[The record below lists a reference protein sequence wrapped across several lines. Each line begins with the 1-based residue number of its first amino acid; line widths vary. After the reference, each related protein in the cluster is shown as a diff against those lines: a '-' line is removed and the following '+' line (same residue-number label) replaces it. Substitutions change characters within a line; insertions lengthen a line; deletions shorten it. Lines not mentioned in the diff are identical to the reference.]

1 MASIGAI
8 GQHFIRFPGFENCTG
23 TFGAALQGAGTLG
36 LFFLTVSLSVLELAW
51 RDDPEKEA
59 GNFGNQFGI
68 EMYNDEWRTKEISNG
83 RMAMISILDIWGAEV
98 ATGKD
103 AIQQFGFGALPRSQ
117 VVSTASSFAGASA
130 SAITA
135 LRGKPLAAT
144 AVAEAPVAIE
154 EATPPPP
161 PPFNPAEQIGAMPPL
176 GFFDPMG
183 FTPMGDEATFRQMRA
198 AEIKHG
204 RVAMMASIGAI
215 GQHFIRFPGFEN
227 CTGTFGA
234 ALQGA
239 GTLGLFFLTV
249 SLSVLELA
257 WRDDPEKE
265 AGNFG
270 NPFGIEMY
278 NDEWRTK
285 EVSNGRMAMISIL
298 GIWGAE
304 VATGKDAIQQF
315 GFGALPRSQVV
326 STAS

>member
-1 MASIGAI
+1 
-8 GQHFIRFPGFENCTG
+8 
-23 TFGAALQGAGTLG
+23 LG
-36 LFFLTVSLSVLELAW
+36 
-51 RDDPEKEA
+51 
-59 GNFGNQFGI
+59 
-68 EMYNDEWRTKEISNG
+68 
-83 RMAMISILDIWGAEV
+83 IWGAEV

-135 LRGKPLAAT
+135 VRGKPLAAT

-270 NPFGIEMY
+270 NPFGIELY

-285 EVSNGRMAMISIL
+285 EISNGRMAMISVL

-326 STAS
+326 STASSFAGASASAITALRGKPLAATAVAEAPVAIEEATPPPPPPFNPAEWVGALPPGWLVAESIPLDEFQQVGETAAALGS